1 MARLGRL
8 ALLFCLGLVFSAAA
22 GEKKAPVELG
32 KVPWLRDYA
41 AGVAKAG
48 EDKKPMLLL
57 FQEVPG

>member
-1 MARLGRL
+1 M
-8 ALLFCLGLVFSAAA
+8 GLVASLSA

-48 EDKKPMLLL
+48 EDKKPILLL